1 MFPVPKL
8 WLPTLLGIFEHRI
21 RPQNARDPGHFPGP
35 LLAMASSSKTCA
47 TLTVERVRSAP
58 QMIFLVSLA
67 LPRQTVFRPT
77 LTDHDPSWYGPAYSV
92 PSRWRTY
99 PVLLALPN
107 TALTSFPSHPTEYIQ
122 HSSELQDTLIFRPAT
137 CIHYSMSIC
146 SSAPS
151 FPRKMMNSIR
161 GQHPSHS
168 LLFYWKIPFSFTHL
182 WVFTPLATDE

>member
-1 MFPVPKL
+1 MAAH
-8 WLPTLLGIFEHRI
+8 TI
-21 RPQNARDPGHFPGP
+21 RNIRAPDSSTKCQGSWSLPGP
-35 LLAMASSSKTCA
+35 SSRHGKQLNDMCRSNSRTCPKA
-47 TLTVERVRSAP
+47 TTNDIPCEPRS
-58 QMIFLVSLA
+58 
-67 LPRQTVFRPT
+67 RPS
-77 LTDHDPSWYGPAYSV
+77 LTDHDPSCYGPAYSV

-107 TALTSFPSHPTEYIQ
+107 KVFTSFPSHRTEYIQ
-122 HSSELQDTLIFRPAT
+122 HFSKLQDTLISRHAT
-137 CIHYSMSIC
+137 HIHYSMRIC
-146 SSAPS
+146 SSAPR